1 MTGETISHYRILEK
15 LGGGGMGIVYKA
27 EDTKLGR
34 LVALKFLPQDLA
46 KDRQALERFQRE
58 ARAASALNHP
68 NICTIHDIDEYDGG
82 AFIAMELL
90 EGQTLRHRISL
101 GPKSSA
107 SSSTRGSKPL
117 PTDELLDL
125 AIQIADGLDA
135 AHSKGI
141 MHRDIK
147 PANIFV
153 TTRGQAKILD
163 FGLAKLT
170 PGPEQSTESLDST
183 LPTAASRAEDPL
195 TSPGTTLG
203 TVTYMSPEQ
212 VRGEKLDARTDLF
225 SFGAVLYEMA
235 TGRLPFNG
243 NTPGVIHDA
252 ILNRVPVPAARLN
265 PELPVELERIINKA
279 IEKDR
284 EMRYQSAAE
293 LRADLKRLSRTA
305 DSAHWARTA
314 AFEAATTGRG
324 ESFRRAKTWAGMAA
338 ALAAVAALLFWPP
351 WHRPE
356 LRVSGYFQITHD
368 GQPKISRQGHAE
380 LVTDGARL
388 YFTEVATGSPVL
400 KQVSAAGGEALPVP
414 GPFQSAYLNDISPN
428 RSELLVENFDELLS
442 ERRLWALSVL
452 GGAGRRL
459 GDVVGHD
466 GSWSADGQS
475 MVYANGRDLF
485 VAQARGSGSRK
496 LVSLPGAAFWPRW
509 SPDGR
514 VLRFTVLD
522 ASTNSTALWEVSAD
536 GSQLHAL
543 LPGWHDP
550 PAECCGNW
558 TLDGRYF
565 VFQATFEDRTQIFAI
580 AERGGLLHR
589 ARQEPVQLT
598 TGPLNFYSPVP
609 NIDGKKLFV
618 AGSQPRGELTR
629 FDRQTKQFVPY
640 LSGISAEDVS
650 FSRDGEWAAYVT
662 YPEGTLWRS
671 KVDGSDR
678 LQLTFPPGRVLLPR
692 WSPDGKQIAFASA
705 TPGRPWAIE
714 LVSAEGGNPSSV
726 APSELNV
733 GDVGW
738 SADGKTLVFGSV
750 TWEDART
757 IAIHLF
763 DLRTRRVST
772 LPGSEGLFSPRW
784 SPDGRY
790 VAATTADSQKLM
802 LFDFDTRKWR
812 ELAKRPVGYPNW
824 SRDGT
829 FLCFDNLSTSEPAV
843 LRVGISDGKIEP
855 AASLKNVRRAGGAF
869 AAWSGLAPDDSPL
882 VLRDTGAQEI
892 YALDWQAP

>member
-34 LVALKFLPQDLA
+34 LVALKFLPEGLA
-46 KDRQALERFQRE
+46 KDHQALERFQRE

-68 NICTIHDIDEYDGG
+68 NICTIHDIDEYQGG
-82 AFIAMELL
+82 AFIALELL

-107 SSSTRGSKPL
+107 SSSTLGARPL

-170 PGPEQSTESLDST
+170 PGPEQSTESLDPT
-183 LPTAASRAEDPL
+183 LPTAASRAEDFV

-265 PELPVELERIINKA
+265 PELPVELERIIDKA

-284 EMRYQSAAE
+284 DMRYQSAAE

-305 DSAHWARTA
+305 DSERTA
-314 AFEAATTGRG
+314 AFAAATTGRG
-324 ESFRRAKTWAGMAA
+324 KFFRRAKIWAGMAA
-338 ALAAVAALLFWPP
+338 ALAAVAVLVYSPPWPP
-351 WHRPE
+351 RE
-356 LRVSGYFQITHD
+356 IKLRGYSQITSD
-368 GQPKISRQGHAE
+368 GQPKISRLGYAT

-388 YFTEVATGSPVL
+388 YFTEVATGVPVL
-400 KQVSAAGGEALPVP
+400 MQVSTAGGDVLPVP

-428 RSELLVENFDELLS
+428 RSELLVENFDELRNES
-442 ERRLWALSVL
+442 RLWALSVP
-452 GGAGRRL
+452 GGSGRRL
-459 GDVVGHD
+459 GDLAGHD
-466 GSWSADGQS
+466 GSWSPDGQS
-475 MVYANGRDLF
+475 IVYANGRDLF
-485 VAQARGSGSRK
+485 VAQARGGGARK
-496 LVSLPGAAFWPRW
+496 LVSLPGTAFWPRW

-514 VLRFTVLD
+514 ALRFTVID
-522 ASTNSTALWEVSAD
+522 AATNSTALWEASAD
-536 GSQLHAL
+536 GGQLHAL
-543 LPGWHDP
+543 LPGWNDP

-565 VFQATFEDRTQIFAI
+565 VFQAAFEGRTQIFAM
-580 AERGGLLHR
+580 AEKRGLFR
-589 ARQEPVQLT
+589 TRQAPVQVT
-598 TGPLNFYSPVP
+598 NGPLSFHSPVP
-609 NIDGKKLFV
+609 SLDGKKLYV
-618 AGSQPRGELTR
+618 VGSQPRGELAR
-629 FDRQTKQFVPY
+629 FDRQTKQFASY
-640 LSGISAEDVS
+640 LAGISAEDVS
-650 FSRDGEWAAYVT
+650 FSRDGGWVAYVAF
-662 YPEGTLWRS
+662 PEGTLWRS
-671 KVDGSDR
+671 KADGSDR
-678 LQLTFPPGRVLLPR
+678 LQLTFPPARVLLPR
-692 WSPDGKQIAFASA
+692 WSPDGKQIAFASTA
-705 TPGRPWAIE
+705 PGRPWTIDM
-714 LVSAEGGNPSSV
+714 VSAEGGNPSSAV
-726 APSELNV
+726 PGELNV

-738 SADGKTLVFGSV
+738 SVDGRMLVFGSV
-750 TWEDART
+750 TWEDARA

-763 DLRTRRVST
+763 DLRTRQVST

-790 VAATTADSQKLM
+790 LAATTADSQKLM
-802 LFDFDTRKWR
+802 LFDFETRKWA
-812 ELAKRPVGYPNW
+812 ELARVPIGYPVW
-824 SRDGT
+824 SRDGN
-829 FLCFDNLSTSEPAV
+829 FIYFDNLSTSEPAI
-843 LRVGISDGKIEP
+843 LRVRISDRTIEQ
-855 AASLKNVRRAGGAF
+855 AASLKNVRRAVGAF
-869 AAWSGLAPDDSPL
+869 AAWSGLGPDDAPL
-882 VLRDTGAQEI
+882 VLRDTGTQEI
-892 YALDWQAP
+892 YALDWQSK